1 MSHVRYPTDLLKV
14 QRAMLGVYHV
24 DDARSFIQ
32 QDNRWATPNDPQNE
46 DRLQPP
52 YYLTMQMPGQDA
64 PSYSIF
70 TSFIPASQ
78 GGQARTVLT
87 GYLAVDSNQGH
98 AEGPK
103 SDDHGQLSILV
114 IDQAT
119 PLPRPRQVQNKYDT
133 QPT

>member
-14 QRAMLGVYHV
+14 QRTMIGVYHV

-78 GGQARTVLT
+78 GGQARNVLT
-87 GYLAVDSNQGH
+87 GYLAVDSNAGDE
-98 AEGPK
+98 AGTK
-103 SDDHGQLSILV
+103 RDDYGQLRMLV
-114 IDQAT
+114 IDSAIG
-119 PLPRPRQVQNKYDT
+119 RASCRARVGKYV
-133 QPT
+133 